1 MAVGLPETALDAT
14 PARVVR
20 RADLAPTLLT
30 WALLALLAAFI
41 LYPLARVLFVAFSGE
56 AGFTLRHL
64 RNFFGRPLFRE
75 ALWNSLLAGV
85 LAMGFGSLIGVPLAY
100 FTVKY
105 RFRGKLVLQTLA
117 VLPLVIPP
125 FVGAVALQL
134 ILGRSGMV
142 NLLLLRWFELR
153 LPFMEGLTGVVLVQ
167 TLHYYPFIMLNAA
180 AALANT
186 DPAMEEAAQ
195 NLGSHGFRLFRRV
208 TFPLMRP
215 GFIAGTLLVFIRVID
230 DLGTPLMLNYTTL
243 LAPQAYLRITTVG
256 IHDVDGYVICVVLVA
271 LSLAALWLARRYL
284 GLAEYAT
291 LQRGGTGASLS
302 APIGGL
308 RLAAVW
314 AVSGVILLASLLPHL
329 GILLLSFS
337 KVWSFSLLPARYTLA
352 NYEEILFRAP
362 HFVRNTLLYSGLAA
376 LADIVLGAL
385 IAYLLIRGRAR
396 GRNLLDAIATMPLAI
411 PGVVL
416 ATGYLRTFHG
426 WDVPGVGRPLT
437 STWIILVIAYAMRR
451 LPYTVRACYAA
462 LQQIHLSLEEA
473 AQNLGAHRGRT
484 FRRITFPL
492 MMGGLVAGGLIA
504 FITSAVE
511 LSSTIMLVPKIEF
524 GPLAYGIYIYM
535 QSAVGR
541 GPGAALGV
549 VAILLV
555 AAGTYLVN
563 RLFARG
569 TGTAF
574 KV

>member
-1 MAVGLPETALDAT
+1 VQHLPALRAG
-14 PARVVR
+14 R
-20 RADLAPTLLT
+20 RADVASTLLT
-30 WALLALLAAFI
+30 WAMLALLGAFI
-41 LYPLARVLFVAFSGE
+41 LVPLARVLLVAFSGE
-56 AGFTLRHL
+56 TGFTLRHL
-64 RNFFGRPLFRE
+64 ANFFGRPLFRE

-85 LAMGFGSLIGVPLAY
+85 LAMGIGSLLGLPLAY

-105 RFRGKLVLQTLA
+105 QFRGKLILQTLA
-117 VLPLVIPP
+117 VLPLVVPP

-142 NLLLLRWFELR
+142 NLVLLRWFEVTV
-153 LPFMEGLTGVVLVQ
+153 PFMEGLTGVVLVQ

-180 AALANT
+180 ASLANT
-186 DPAMEEAAQ
+186 DPAMEEAGQ

-230 DLGTPLMLNYTTL
+230 DLGTPLMLNYTSL

-256 IHDVDGYVICVVLVA
+256 IHDVDGYAVCVVLVV
-271 LSLAALWLARRYL
+271 LSLAALWLARKYL

-291 LQRGGTGASLS
+291 LQRGGTGARLS
-302 APIGGL
+302 VPIGGL
-308 RLAAVW
+308 RLGVVW
-314 AVSGVILLASLLPHL
+314 AVSGLILILSLLPHL

-337 KVWSFSLLPARYTLA
+337 KIWSFSLLPSRYTLG
-352 NYEEILFRAP
+352 NYAEILFRAP
-362 HFVRNTLLYSGLAA
+362 HFVQNTLLYSVLAA
-376 LADIVLGAL
+376 LADIVLGAT
-385 IAYLLIRGRAR
+385 IAFLLIRGRAR

-426 WDVPGVGRPLT
+426 WDVPGFGKPLT
-437 STWIILVIAYAMRR
+437 SMWIILVIAYAMRR

-484 FRRITFPL
+484 FRKITFPL

-511 LSSTIMLVPKIEF
+511 LSSTIMLVPRIEF
-524 GPLAYGIYIYM
+524 GPIAYGIYIYM

-563 RLFARG
+563 RIFARS

-574 KV
+574 RL